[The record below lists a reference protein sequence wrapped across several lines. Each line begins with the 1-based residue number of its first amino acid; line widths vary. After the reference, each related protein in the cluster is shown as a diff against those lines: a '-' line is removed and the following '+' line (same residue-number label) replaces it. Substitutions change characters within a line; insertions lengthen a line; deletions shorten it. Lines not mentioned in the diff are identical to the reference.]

1 MSSAFVSQTFP
12 IVESCLGSP
21 WKIPFLFVPLRKDPD
36 GTQSPTGGLLKII
49 EARSS
54 ITVKSTRDGIFD
66 RTLRMCNRFF

>member
-1 MSSAFVSQTFP
+1 MFSALVSQTFP

-21 WKIPFLFVPLRKDPD
+21 RKIPFRFVPLRKDPD
-36 GTQSPTGGLLKII
+36 GTRSPTGGLLKII

-66 RTLRMCNRFF
+66 RTLRMCDRFF